1 MVNFD
6 VKKIILF
13 LIFFGTINATLIRPT
28 NGKELSYIHIVFEW
42 EQQPNAITYQLELH
56 DLSSNTYFSYDSLVS
71 TVFILKS
78 NIIWEN
84 SYQWKVRTY
93 IGPGHYGEWMGPSTF
108 HTKHSRLGY
117 RYVTNHAD
125 SLMQPGLTIFGG
137 ASPNRHSFVI
147 DKYGNE
153 IWNDDGYKFK
163 INHVDEFGSLYGNS
177 DHSFPENTACKINYD
192 MDILWASNI
201 RVDPHDMKETSRNTY
216 FVMKNT
222 YSNGPIPSNNSL
234 TNLFQGL
241 GFAADD
247 STNEFPWYGQR
258 ILELDENGDI
268 IWEWNPFDHFQMN
281 DFDNHGHTWLD
292 GYIHMEYDWTHSNA
306 LWFDENESAIYL
318 SSRHLSR
325 ITKINYPTG
334 EVLFNVTLPSPY
346 ITNGDTFLGNNLLF
360 SFQHHIV
367 KLDNGNFTL
376 FDNGNIS
383 NQLFEHGQRI
393 SRGIEFEI
401 LNDSTCNI
409 VWEYSLPPALY
420 GHACGSMQVLDNNN
434 RLIFTRGV
442 GANPDRP
449 TILEVTLDKEIV
461 WEMRGTQ
468 SYGWYRALRIPSL
481 HPDAFSLQVNPYST
495 IDLNGIEMNGVIID
509 SSGIVTISIKNESEY
524 KQPYQY
530 VVKDKRKWI
539 RAVHGIDTINALGNL
554 EIELDYNPSRV
565 SRRKPYSQLQIAVT
579 PLKHPYAKKYKEF
592 TIFDLSN
599 TSNNDRVGNLVV
611 SNVDNIPNPFNPT
624 TTLKYDLLVG
634 GEIKINIYDL
644 MGRKVRTLFD
654 GVQEAGSKSIL
665 WDSTDDSGIQIGTG
679 FYFYT
684 IRTTSELKKGKMLFL
699 K

>member
-1 MVNFD
+1 MYGIVN
-6 VKKIILF
+6 
-13 LIFFGTINATLIRPT
+13 AELIRPAH
-28 NGKELSYIHIVFEW
+28 GQELNYIHVVFEW
-42 EQQPNAITYQLELH
+42 EQLPDAMSYQLELH
-56 DLSSNTYFSYDSLVS
+56 DLSSNSFFTFDTLS
-71 TVFILKS
+71 TTVLFLKS

-84 SYQWKVRTY
+84 SYQWKVRAWL
-93 IGPGHYGEWMGPSTF
+93 GEDDYSEWIGPSTF

-117 RYVTNHAD
+117 RYITNHED
-125 SLMQPGLTIFGG
+125 SLIQPGLTIFGG

-147 DKYGNE
+147 DKHGNE

-163 INHVDEFGSLYGNS
+163 INHVDEYGTLYGNS

-192 MDILWASNI
+192 MNILWSSNI

-222 YSNGPIPSNNSL
+222 YSNGPIPSDNSL
-234 TNLFQGL
+234 TDIFQGL

-247 STNEFPWYGQR
+247 TTNEFPWYGQR
-258 ILELDENGDI
+258 ILELNKEGDI
-268 IWEWNPFDHFQMN
+268 LWEWNPFDHFQMD

-325 ITKINYPTG
+325 VTKIDYPSG
-334 EVLFNVTLPSPY
+334 EILLNITLPSPY
-346 ITNGDTFLGNNLLF
+346 ISNGDSYIGNNLLF
-360 SFQHHIV
+360 NFQHHIV
-367 KLDNGNFTL
+367 KLDNGNYTL

-383 NQLFEHGQRI
+383 NQLFEHEQRI

-401 LNDSTCNI
+401 LGDSTCNI

-420 GHACGSMQVLDNNN
+420 GHACGSMQVLENNN

-449 TILEVTLDKEIV
+449 TILEVTHDKQIV

-481 HPDAFSLQVNPYST
+481 HPDAFSVMLSPYSN
-495 IDLNGIEMNGVIID
+495 IDINEIEMSGVIID
-509 SSGIVTISIKNESEY
+509 STGIIKISIKNESEY
-524 KQPYQY
+524 SQPYEY
-530 VVKDKRKWI
+530 TIKDKRKWI
-539 RAVHGIDTINALGNL
+539 RVVHGIDTIDALGSL
-554 EIELDYNPSRV
+554 EVELNYNNSQMI
-565 SRRKPYSQLQIAVT
+565 RKTPYSELQITVT
-579 PLKHPYAKKYKEF
+579 PVKHPYAKKYQELM
-592 TIFDLSN
+592 IFDQLNNSSIDN
-599 TSNNDRVGNLVV
+599 TRGPIV
-611 SNVDNIPNPFNPT
+611 SNIDNVPNPFNPN
-624 TTLKYDLLVG
+624 TTLKYELLFG
-634 GEIKINIYDL
+634 GPIKITIYDL
-644 MGRKVRTLFD
+644 MGRKVKTLFD
-654 GVQEAGSKSIL
+654 GYQEAGARAIL
-665 WDSTDDSGIQIGTG
+665 WDSTDDNGILLGTG

-684 IRTTSELKKGKMLFL
+684 IRTSSELKKGKMLFL

>member
-1 MVNFD
+1 

-13 LIFFGTINATLIRPT
+13 LIFYGTINAGLIRPT
-28 NGKELSYIHIVFEW
+28 NGQELSYIHIVFEW
-42 EQQPNAITYQLELH
+42 EQQPNAINYQLELH
-56 DLSSNTYFSYDSLVS
+56 DLSSNTYFSFDSLVS

-84 SYQWKVRTY
+84 SYQWKVRAC
-93 IGPGHYGEWMGPSTF
+93 IGPGHYGDWMGPSTF

-234 TNLFQGL
+234 TDLFQGL

-292 GYIHMEYDWTHSNA
+292 GYIYMEYDWTHSNA

-346 ITNGDTFLGNNLLF
+346 ITNGDTYLGNNLLF

-383 NQLFEHGQRI
+383 NQLFEHGQHI

-449 TILEVTLDKEIV
+449 TILEVTLDKQIV

-495 IDLNGIEMNGVIID
+495 IDLNGIETNGIIID

-539 RAVHGIDTINALGNL
+539 RALHGIDTINALGNL
-554 EIELDYNPSRV
+554 EIELDYNPSQV

-579 PLKHPYAKKYKEF
+579 PLKHPYAKKYQEF
-592 TIFDLSN
+592 TIFDLLN
-599 TSNNDRVGNLVV
+599 TSNTDRTGNLIV
-611 SNVDNIPNPFNPT
+611 SNIDNVPNPFNPT

-665 WDSTDDSGIQIGTG
+665 WDSTDDSGIQMGTG